1 MPSSC
6 ARRASSCNEPGAAMT
21 PPTIERVEVIALQI
35 PLEKSFS
42 GSSYRIEK
50 KMAICT
56 RVHCSDGIVGE
67 AVNGEGEL
75 ALQPAIVGIIQ
86 GELAERLAGKDP
98 SAIEAR
104 WAEMWES
111 TWKGGRDRRASVRAV
126 ACVDC

>member
-1 MPSSC
+1 MDP
-6 ARRASSCNEPGAAMT
+6 RPVK
-21 PPTIERVEVIALQI
+21 IERIEVVALQI

-50 KMAICT
+50 KMAIVT

-75 ALQPAIVGIIQ
+75 ALQPAIVGIIE
-86 GELAERLAGKDP
+86 GELAQRIAGRDP
-98 SAIEAR
+98 TAIEAR

-111 TWKGGRDRRASVRAV
+111 TLLGGRDRRASVRAV
-126 ACVDC
+126 ACVDCAL